1 MSPEDVRAYRDG
13 LDIGQIEI
21 FQNHLGQTTGRA
33 WSLDQSMKHIFNNP
47 ELVSL
52 LNFNADAPV
61 GPHLIWSFHNDGAQ
75 QTAYSSFVAF
85 LSRLIS
91 LDAIA
96 RVPASILING
106 IDETKESPALFK
118 KFWERFVMPSVRKVE
133 ENGGCVSVLC
143 LNSLD
148 PSHQYFGTCKLCE
161 LNHEK
166 FGTYDETTSLKYHLV
181 LLFFIYC
188 MDIKAFKCLL
198 PINDGQCVWCETALR
213 TKTHSFMNDVENKAQ
228 QREVGKLECA
238 SKEMALLF
246 EKFKEEKEDN
256 MDHLA
261 KIDDEEYIREKFYE
275 SSLYK
280 QYVNQDENAQYKG
293 ELCDEVTPIDQY
305 IADSLHVGL
314 RTGDFAQSIVMVQA
328 QRVENLYRGT
338 GVHAY
343 HGAACCTGFK
353 HFGEKMK
360 AYCKGELKA
369 KVRTL
374 NALTAPQ
381 ASSLKD
387 AGNTMSFSG
396 ECVHEFK
403 AMLSKP
409 SVTKGRLQ
417 EILEVTRKFST
428 HLVKGPKPKKSAVSS
443 TSKADLVKAIC
454 IELDKISDDDIVI
467 KHIMSPEEK
476 SKIDCALQLRL
487 YEEVVVEGS

>member
-1 MSPEDVRAYRDG
+1 VSPEDVRAYRDG

-33 WSLDQSMKHIFNNP
+33 WSLDQSLKHIFNNP

-106 IDETKESPALFK
+106 SDETKESPALFK

-166 FGTYDETTSLKYHLV
+166 FVTYDETTSLKYHLV

-198 PINDGQCVWCETALR
+198 PINNGSCQTTML
-213 TKTHSFMNDVENKAQ
+213 
-228 QREVGKLECA
+228 
-238 SKEMALLF
+238 
-246 EKFKEEKEDN
+246 
-256 MDHLA
+256 
-261 KIDDEEYIREKFYE
+261 
-275 SSLYK
+275 
-280 QYVNQDENAQYKG
+280 
-293 ELCDEVTPIDQY
+293 
-305 IADSLHVGL
+305 
-314 RTGDFAQSIVMVQA
+314 
-328 QRVENLYRGT
+328 
-338 GVHAY
+338 VHAPK
-343 HGAACCTGFK
+343 TEVP
-353 HFGEKMK
+353 HF
-360 AYCKGELKA
+360 
-369 KVRTL
+369 
-374 NALTAPQ
+374 
-381 ASSLKD
+381 
-387 AGNTMSFSG
+387 
-396 ECVHEFK
+396 
-403 AMLSKP
+403 
-409 SVTKGRLQ
+409 
-417 EILEVTRKFST
+417 
-428 HLVKGPKPKKSAVSS
+428 
-443 TSKADLVKAIC
+443 
-454 IELDKISDDDIVI
+454 
-467 KHIMSPEEK
+467 
-476 SKIDCALQLRL
+476 
-487 YEEVVVEGS
+487 